1 MTQQLEADEA
11 HRTAQSRSHSY
22 GAWVTAFDSVEERE
36 RIMIRRQ
43 IRGLRRHPL
52 ISIVLPVYN
61 PDRAHLSAAVGSVRA
76 QLYQNWELCLADD
89 ASTDPRVAPFLRD
102 AAGSDPR
109 IKVIFRE
116 ENGHIAA
123 CSNSALTLATGEWI
137 ALLDQDD
144 LLAEHALAFAAA
156 TIVGHPDAGL
166 IYSDEDKIDNAGA
179 RTEPYFKSDW
189 NPELFLVQNFISH
202 LGLYRR
208 DLLREIGG
216 FRDGFGG
223 SQDYDLALRA
233 IERLRPQQIV
243 HIPRVLYHWRKIP
256 GSLAA
261 ASDAK
266 EYAHES
272 ARRAIREH
280 LSRTG
285 IKAQVVACPEN
296 PAAHRIIY
304 ELPANPPLV
313 SIVIPTR
320 DQPELL
326 RRCIESVRAR
336 TRYPRFDFVIVD
348 NDSRGAE
355 TKMLLDELRRADD
368 VTLIEEKSAF
378 NFSRLVNAGADI
390 ARGELLALIN
400 DDVVPENSEWLG
412 EMVSHLLQPGVG
424 AVGARLWYPDGRLQH
439 GGVIVGLGGVAGHA
453 HYRWPHGHPGYFNRA
468 ILQQNFSAVTA
479 ACMLVGKSVF
489 KALGRFNQENLAVS
503 FNDIDFCLRLVQ
515 EGLRI
520 VFTPQANLVHYESAS
535 RGRQFSEEQK
545 LEFRRE
551 AEWMQEKWSDKLAD
565 DPFYNPNLSL
575 GEEGGFT
582 LAWPPRLPPL
592 GLSLNS
598 VTADVSRELF

>member
-189 NPELFLVQNFISH
+189 NPELFLVQNFINH

-216 FRDGFGG
+216 FRDLFGG

-233 IERLRPQQIV
+233 IERLRPEQIV

-261 ASDAK
+261 TSDAK

-272 ARRAIREH
+272 ARRAICEH

-296 PAAHRIIY
+296 SAAHRIIY

-320 DQPELL
+320 DQPKLL
-326 RRCIESVRAR
+326 RQCIEGVRAR
-336 TRYPRFDFVIVD
+336 TSYPRFDFVIVD

-355 TKMLLDELRRADD
+355 TKMLLDELRCADG
-368 VTLIEEKSAF
+368 VTVIEEKSEF
-378 NFSRLVNAGADI
+378 NFSRLVNTGADV

-400 DDVVPENSEWLG
+400 DDVMPENPEWLG
-412 EMVSHLLQPGVG
+412 EMVSQLLQPGVG

-479 ACMLVGKSVF
+479 ACMLVSKSVF
-489 KALGRFNQENLAVS
+489 KGLGRFDEENLGVS
-503 FNDIDFCLRLVQ
+503 FNDIDFCLRMV
-515 EGLRI
+515 EKGLRI
-520 VFTPQANLVHYESAS
+520 VWTPQANLVHHESAS
-535 RGRQFSEEQK
+535 RRRQFSEEQK

-551 AEWMQEKWSDKLAD
+551 AEWMQERWSDTLAH
-565 DPFYNPNLSL
+565 DPYYNPNLSL
-575 GEEGGFT
+575 SEEGGFT

-592 GLSLNS
+592 GVSLNS
-598 VTADVSRELF
+598 VTGDVLSELF